1 MAILDR
7 YLEAMSKQR
16 AEALV
21 FRSGAPV
28 EMVTAGSSRPVSSKP
43 ATADQI
49 RGLFAEVLGN
59 SVDGY
64 HTYKGPF
71 GAVAIT
77 LQAAPGGTLTAR
89 VEPAPAVRQSA
100 IATPAPTPFSRQLVA
115 ALCPLDPSGL
125 PQSDPPRSSPVL

>member
-1 MAILDR
+1 MAVLDR

-28 EMVTAGSSRPVSSKP
+28 EMVSGGNSRPVSSKP
-43 ATADQI
+43 ASGDQI
-49 RGLFAEVLGN
+49 RGLFAEVLGGE
-59 SVDGY
+59 VAEGY

-77 LQAAPGGTLTAR
+77 ITAAPGGTLIAR
-89 VEPAPAVRQSA
+89 IEPAPPEEAPLEL
-100 IATPAPTPFSRQLVA
+100 ATEPPKRA
-115 ALCPLDPSGL
+115 AEAA
-125 PQSDPPRSSPVL
+125 